1 MNTSHSVPEL
11 PTGIESLALRPLQ
24 AQDAAAYY
32 ELTVKNLTYLTAMG
46 DYQELKA
53 STLEH
58 VEKELSKPGDGAR
71 YGVWVNNS
79 LTGRVDLSPR
89 EPGEFVLGYWL
100 AEKATGK
107 GYATAAC
114 KASIDYGK
122 KYLGATD
129 IYAGVTK
136 GNIASERLLD
146 RLGLKPIKD
155 MDSYTRYHLHLEG

>member
-1 MNTSHSVPEL
+1 
-11 PTGIESLALRPLQ
+11 
-24 AQDAAAYY
+24 
-32 ELTVKNLTYLTAMG
+32 MG

-58 VEKELSKPGDGAR
+58 VKKELSEAGNGAR
-71 YGVWVNNS
+71 YGVWANNS
-79 LTGRVDLSPR
+79 LAGRVDLSPR

-100 AEKATGK
+100 AKKATGK
-107 GYATAAC
+107 GYATVAC
-114 KASIDYGK
+114 KTLIEYGK

-136 GNIASERLLD
+136 GNIASEKLLE

-155 MDSYTRYHLHLEG
+155 MGSYTRYHLHLEK